1 MEAVT
6 LSKNG
11 LHQTKKFVPWG
22 KGGKFYN
29 WFLMCLISAWRLF
42 TSAVMFGMS
51 LLEMPPV
58 GYELIL
64 ENSDLPALM
73 SVINPS
79 RRLALALD
87 I

>member
-1 MEAVT
+1 
-6 LSKNG
+6 
-11 LHQTKKFVPWG
+11 
-22 KGGKFYN
+22 
-29 WFLMCLISAWRLF
+29 MCLISAWRLF

>member
-1 MEAVT
+1 MEAVSLQKRFT
-6 LSKNG
+6 LKE
-11 LHQTKKFVPWG
+11 KCVPCG

-29 WFLMCLISAWRLF
+29 WFFMCLISAWRLL

-51 LLEMPPV
+51 LVAMPPV
-58 GYELIL
+58 GCELIF
-64 ENSDLPALM
+64 ESSDLPALM

-79 RRLALALD
+79 RRLALALY